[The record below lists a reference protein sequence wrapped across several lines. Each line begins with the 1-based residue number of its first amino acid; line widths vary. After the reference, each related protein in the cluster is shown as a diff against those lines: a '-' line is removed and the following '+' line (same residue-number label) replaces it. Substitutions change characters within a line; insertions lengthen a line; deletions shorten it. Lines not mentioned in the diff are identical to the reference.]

1 MTRLLTALAILLLV
15 VLVTWALWQRTNAA
29 EARADL
35 AEQQLATSQQREQES
50 IVVINALWENAR
62 RLESQRR
69 VLADQQATLS
79 RTAANRLA
87 TIEELHRENA
97 TLRTWASTPL
107 PAAVIRLRRRSAV
120 TGARDYYQSV
130 RDAQPLQP
138 ASEQP
143 THQR

>member
-29 EARADL
+29 EARANL
-35 AEQQLATSQQREQES
+35 AEQQLAESQQREQES

-62 RLESQRR
+62 RLEAQRHA
-69 VLADQQATLS
+69 LADQQAALS

-87 TIEELHRENA
+87 TIEELHRENIE
-97 TLRTWASTPL
+97 LRAWASTPL
-107 PAAVIRLRRRSAV
+107 PSAVIRLRKRPAV
-120 TGARDYYQSV
+120 TGAHDYYQSV

-143 THQR
+143 ANQR